1 MAEVGRVRVV
11 QNTDPA
17 AKESELLEEMDAL
30 EYEAGLLY
38 FQQEDF
44 GCESKGDKSNYSR
57 GAAEY
62 WTYLLLPTPLWN
74 SLLRVSIRA
83 RPLDSGGLWPD
94 FQETC
99 VFLGG
104 VAGKLLYCHGFVL
117 DLGLCRFGRLPGV
130 VSLQRFARQIFA
142 ETIT

>member
-57 GAAEY
+57 GAAE
-62 WTYLLLPTPLWN
+62 
-74 SLLRVSIRA
+74 
-83 RPLDSGGLWPD
+83 
-94 FQETC
+94 
-99 VFLGG
+99 
-104 VAGKLLYCHGFVL
+104 
-117 DLGLCRFGRLPGV
+117 
-130 VSLQRFARQIFA
+130 
-142 ETIT
+142 